1 MDNKVWSITI
11 NNKNDCVIM
20 TEFEAVQVKLKFVGT
35 ANSFEMYDM
44 TARHGMKPQHLHK
57 LARMADADLQ
67 GPNITYMGK
76 EEPVIKGVGIGA
88 FGGASN
94 KTVWDF
100 TDLMEMPV

>member
-1 MDNKVWSITI
+1 MDQKVWSVTI
-11 NNKNDCVIM
+11 NGKNDCVIM

-44 TARHGMKPQHLHK
+44 TDRHGMKPQHLHK

>member
-1 MDNKVWSITI
+1 MDQKVWSVTI
-11 NNKNDCVIM
+11 NGKNDCVIM

>member
-1 MDNKVWSITI
+1 MDQKVWSITI
-11 NNKNDCVIM
+11 NGKNDCVIM